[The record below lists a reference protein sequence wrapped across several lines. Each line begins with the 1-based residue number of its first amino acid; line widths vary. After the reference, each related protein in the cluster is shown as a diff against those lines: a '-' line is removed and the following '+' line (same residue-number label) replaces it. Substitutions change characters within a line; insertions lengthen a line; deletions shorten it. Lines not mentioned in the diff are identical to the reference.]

1 MADVRAKRDAEVA
14 LVKEIESKIESLWR
28 QEGTKLQ
35 QAFSLLTEK
44 MFTLHLSAAMQQDM
58 MTTLLL

>member
-1 MADVRAKRDAEVA
+1 MFVQSDAEVA

-35 QAFSLLTEK
+35 QVFSLLTEK
-44 MFTLHLSAAMQQDM
+44 KR
-58 MTTLLL
+58 LLYIYLPQRSKI